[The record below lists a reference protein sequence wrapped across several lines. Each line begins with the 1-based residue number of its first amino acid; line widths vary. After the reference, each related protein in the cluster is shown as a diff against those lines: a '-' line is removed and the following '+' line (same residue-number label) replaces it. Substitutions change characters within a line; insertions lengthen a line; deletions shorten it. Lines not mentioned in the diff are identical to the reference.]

1 MRIFGLV
8 GLLVALVIVG
18 LLAKKQFTT
27 IAAPGLPASTIVPGQ
42 QAPAGPTAPANARE
56 QSQQVQQQ
64 YKQAIDAAM
73 QPQRKMPD
81 DN

>member
-18 LLAKKQFTT
+18 LLAKKQLAP
-27 IAAPGLPASTIVPGQ
+27 IAAPTLPATTSVPG
-42 QAPAGPTAPANARE
+42 APAPAAGTAPANARE
-56 QSQQVQQQ
+56 QSQQMQQQ

-73 QPQRKMPD
+73 QPQRKMPE

>member
-18 LLAKKQFTT
+18 LLAKKQFAK
-27 IAAPGLPASTIVPGQ
+27 IAAPALPAPTTALGP
-42 QAPAGPTAPANARE
+42 QAPAIGAAPANARA
-56 QSQQVQQQ
+56 QSQQFQQQ

-73 QPQRKMPD
+73 QAPRKMPD